1 MSAQIPNI
9 VSALSEASSPYDAIL
24 CDVWG
29 VLHDGTR
36 AFAAASDA
44 LARYRASGGAVALIT
59 NAPRPSEPV
68 QAQMLRLGVS
78 PDAFDAVV
86 TSGDVTMALV
96 EARGEAPLHHIGAE
110 RDLSLFD
117 AIETRTGRHPPR
129 VGPAEATYVLCTGL
143 EHDDVET
150 PADYAPRLAALAA
163 RGLPFICANPDLVIH
178 RGNELV
184 YCAGALAE
192 AYEAL
197 GGAVTY
203 AGKPHAPIYE
213 AALSACAKALG
224 RAPAR
229 VLAIGDGFRTD
240 MFGAR
245 GQGLDTLFVAAGIH
259 RDETLVADVIDR
271 EGLARLFAREEFTP
285 TATIATLR

>member
-1 MSAQIPNI
+1 VQTPRLAS
-9 VSALSEASSPYDAIL
+9 SLSEVSSPYDAIL

-29 VLHDGTR
+29 VLHDGKR
-36 AFAAASDA
+36 AFPAASDA
-44 LARYRASGGAVALIT
+44 LARYRTSGGAVALIT
-59 NAPRPSEPV
+59 NAPRPSPPV
-68 QAQMLRLGVS
+68 RAQMLKLGVS

-96 EARGEAPLHHIGAE
+96 EARVEAPLHHIGAE

-117 AIETRTGRHPPR
+117 AVEAKTGKRPQR
-129 VGPAEATYVLCTGL
+129 VGPEEATYVLCTGL

-163 RGLPFICANPDLVIH
+163 HGLPFICANPDLVIH
-178 RGNELV
+178 RGEQLV

-192 AYEAL
+192 DYEAL
-197 GGAVTY
+197 GGTVIY
-203 AGKPHAPIYE
+203 AGKPHAPIYA
-213 AALSACAKALG
+213 AALAACAEALG

-245 GQGLDTLFVAAGIH
+245 GQKLDTLFVAGGIH
-259 RDETLVADVIDR
+259 RDEAMAADAVDPA
-271 EGLARLFAREEFTP
+271 GLARLFAKEGFAP
-285 TATIATLR
+285 TATIAALR

>member
-1 MSAQIPNI
+1 MTSRI
-9 VSALSEASSPYDAIL
+9 VSALAEASSPYDAIL

-29 VLHDGTR
+29 VLHDGKR

-44 LARYRASGGAVALIT
+44 LAKYRAGGGVVALIT
-59 NAPRPSEPV
+59 NAPRPNAPV
-68 QAQMLRLGVS
+68 RSQMLKLGVS

-96 EARGEAPLHHIGAE
+96 EARGEAPLHHIGAD

-117 AIETRTGRHPPR
+117 AIEAQTGQRAPR
-129 VGPAEATYVLCTGL
+129 VGVAEATYVLCTGL

-163 RGLPFICANPDLVIH
+163 RRLPFLCANPDLVIH
-178 RGNELV
+178 RGDQLV

-192 AYEAL
+192 DYAKL
-197 GGAVTY
+197 GGSVTY
-203 AGKPHAPIYE
+203 AGKPHAPIYQT
-213 AALSACAKALG
+213 ALAACAKTLG
-224 RAPAR
+224 RMPAR

-245 GQGLDTLFVAAGIH
+245 GQGLDTLFVAGGIH
-259 RDETLVADVIDR
+259 RDETLVANDVDP
-271 EGLARLFAREEFTP
+271 EGLARLFAKEGFAP
-285 TATIATLR
+285 TATIAALR

>member
-1 MSAQIPNI
+1 MPTRI
-9 VSALSEASSPYDAIL
+9 VSSLSGTSSLYDAIL

-29 VLHDGTR
+29 VMHDGKR
-36 AFAAASDA
+36 AFPAASDA
-44 LARYRASGGAVALIT
+44 LAKFRAAGGVVALIT
-59 NAPRPSEPV
+59 NAPRPNAPV
-68 QAQMLRLGVS
+68 RAQMLRLGVS
-78 PDAFDAVV
+78 PDAFDIVV
-86 TSGDVTMALV
+86 TSGDVTISLV

-117 AIETRTGRHPPR
+117 AVETRTGKRAPR
-129 VGPAEATYVLCTGL
+129 VGAAEATYVLCTGL

-163 RGLPFICANPDLVIH
+163 RGLPFLCANPDLVIH
-178 RGNELV
+178 RGDQLV
-184 YCAGALAE
+184 YCAGALA
-192 AYEAL
+192 ADYEAL

-213 AALSACAKALG
+213 AALSGCAKALG
-224 RAPAR
+224 RAPGRA
-229 VLAIGDGFRTD
+229 LAIGDGFRTD

-259 RDETLVADVIDR
+259 RDETLVGDAVDP
-271 EGLARLFAREEFTP
+271 EGLARLFAREGYTP

>member
-1 MSAQIPNI
+1 MTSRI
-9 VSALSEASSPYDAIL
+9 VSTLSEASSSYDAIL

-29 VLHDGTR
+29 VLHDGKR

-44 LARYRASGGAVALIT
+44 LAKYRVGGGVVALVT
-59 NAPRPSEPV
+59 NAPRPNAPV
-68 QAQMLRLGVS
+68 RSQMLKLGVS

-86 TSGDVTMALV
+86 TSGDVTIALV
-96 EARGEAPLHHIGAE
+96 EARGEAPLHHIGAD

-117 AIETRTGRHPPR
+117 AIEAQTGKRAPR
-129 VGPAEATYVLCTGL
+129 VGVEEATYVVCTGL

-163 RGLPFICANPDLVIH
+163 RGLPFLCANPDLVIH
-178 RGNELV
+178 RGDQLV

-192 AYEAL
+192 DYAKL
-197 GGAVTY
+197 GGSVTY
-203 AGKPHAPIYE
+203 AGKPHAPMYQ
-213 AALSACAKALG
+213 AALAACAESLG
-224 RAPAR
+224 RTPAR

-245 GQGLDTLFVAAGIH
+245 GQGFDTLFVAAGIH
-259 RDETLVADVIDR
+259 RDETLVADGLDP
-271 EGLARLFAREEFTP
+271 EGLARLFAREGYTP

>member
-1 MSAQIPNI
+1 VQTPRI
-9 VSALSEASSPYDAIL
+9 VSSLSEASSPYDAIL

-29 VLHDGTR
+29 VLHDGKR
-36 AFAAASDA
+36 AFPAASDA
-44 LARYRASGGAVALIT
+44 LAKYRASGGVVACIT
-59 NAPRPSEPV
+59 NAPRPSAPV
-68 QAQMLRLGVS
+68 RAQMLRLGVS

-86 TSGDVTMALV
+86 TSGDVTIALV

-117 AIETRTGRHPPR
+117 AVEARTGKRPPR
-129 VGPAEATYVLCTGL
+129 VGPAEATYVICTGL

-150 PADYAPRLAALAA
+150 PADYAPRLATLAA

-178 RGNELV
+178 RGDQLV

-192 AYEAL
+192 NYEAL

-213 AALSACAKALG
+213 AALAACAKALG
-224 RAPAR
+224 RTPVR

-259 RDETLVADVIDR
+259 RDETLVGDQVDPD
-271 EGLARLFAREEFTP
+271 GLARLFAKEGFAP
-285 TATIATLR
+285 TATIAALR